1 MRSTTHAEM
10 VPIQSDLIAANHVD
24 SRGMKDPYRFKF
36 TDTFMSKESAPN
48 YYPPV
53 MRKQMKDYM
62 N

>member
-1 MRSTTHAEM
+1 M